1 MHTAS
6 KTANTNSGLYR
17 KVGVAGFY
25 MRRGLQWLP
34 VSTQVCAGSAAEL
47 LTYREASALEAD
59 GVVVDVVDGQD
70 GVEYFSNGV
79 VSVVEY
85 ALVEAGKE
93 RTSGR

>member
-1 MHTAS
+1 M
-6 KTANTNSGLYR
+6 
-17 KVGVAGFY
+17 
-25 MRRGLQWLP
+25 
-34 VSTQVCAGSAAEL
+34 
-47 LTYREASALEAD
+47 
-59 GVVVDVVDGQD
+59 VVDVVDGQD